1 MNKPLTRALFQ
12 AMLGTDAALAAH
24 NKLLAELSEA
34 VLPLVHRAQENG
46 EIRKDM
52 PAEML
57 AQQAFQSYFGT
68 LIIWSMEDGD
78 EPLDTRMTMTFEL
91 FFQRHRP
98 AMTEAFATYRSHQKN
113 GRPGLVLWERA
124 GVFFVRLPLGE
135 YAALEAGQLAV
146 AADCRRI
153 VRHVG
158 VKITAAMERP
168 AVCRDAVHADAD
180 LVGFVEPA
188 KQLALRHAVDLDVP

>member
-1 MNKPLTRALFQ
+1 MNRELKKEQTRLRIKESALALFAEHGYESTTVEAIAKLAGVAKGTFFNYFSSKDDLLCELQGVFAMSEVEKLKGTPGPLVPRLQLLIFELVKRFEMNKSLTRALFQ

-24 NKLLAELSEA
+24 NKLLADLSEA

-68 LIIWSMEDGD
+68 LIIWSMETGD

-91 FFQRHRP
+91 FFKGIAPQ
-98 AMTEAFATYRSHQKN
+98 
-113 GRPGLVLWERA
+113 
-124 GVFFVRLPLGE
+124 
-135 YAALEAGQLAV
+135 
-146 AADCRRI
+146 
-153 VRHVG
+153 
-158 VKITAAMERP
+158 
-168 AVCRDAVHADAD
+168 
-180 LVGFVEPA
+180 
-188 KQLALRHAVDLDVP
+188 